1 MFFLTGVDPPQIQ
14 FLTNFGGGTLRDR
27 SYFCLLQLP
36 QHWPRSNDELL
47 FPQKYI
53 EQMVTRQQLLLL
65 LLLLLLQQL
74 LLLPLPLP
82 KLANIRKK
90 PSPV

>member
-1 MFFLTGVDPPQIQ
+1 MQ
-14 FLTNFGGGTLRDR
+14 FLTTSGGGTLRDR

-36 QHWPRSNDELL
+36 QHLPRSNDEVL

-53 EQMVTRQQLLLL
+53 QQMVTRQQQQQLLL

-74 LLLPLPLP
+74 LRLPLPLP
-82 KLANIRKK
+82 ELANIRKK

>member
-1 MFFLTGVDPPQIQ
+1 MQ
-14 FLTNFGGGTLRDR
+14 FLTSSGGRTLRDR

-36 QHWPRSNDELL
+36 QHWPRSNDEVLV
-47 FPQKYI
+47 PQKYI
-53 EQMVTRQQLLLL
+53 EQMVTRQLLLL
-65 LLLLLLQQL
+65 LLLWLLLLLLQ

-82 KLANIRKK
+82 ELANIRKK